1 MKLQKNVL
9 WALSLAAAT
18 LIGFASCSDD
28 DDNKGTD
35 PVVEESVG
43 AYILNSG
50 SYTNNNPAFVY
61 YDMTTKSVTNA
72 FRSANGIDLGDT
84 AQDAVIYGS
93 KKYIGMYGSGLIYVL
108 DTNNKIISTIK
119 AADGEDKLQ
128 PRAFETYNGK
138 VYVTLYDGYLARID
152 TTSLTIDKRIAVGPN
167 PESVKFVNNKFY
179 VANSGG
185 FVPGY
190 NNTLSIV
197 DVDLNSQREIE
208 VGLNPCELKV
218 DKNKDLY
225 VIARGNYG
233 YGDPDVPGVVQHVDL
248 STDKATTIFS
258 GRAYSVYPIDNKLYI
273 LDKPYVDNKPV
284 STVTYYDLSTKKLVD
299 QSFITDGTAIADI
312 SYITKEEASGD
323 FYVLAA
329 NGTNSGDCYIFSSE
343 GKLKSKFDTG
353 APYPVSIS
361 FVSK

>member
-35 PVVEESVG
+35 PVVEELVG

-50 SYTNNNPAFVY
+50 SYTDNNPAFVY

-208 VGLNPCELKV
+208 VGLNPNELRV
-218 DKNKDLY
+218 DKDNNLY
-225 VIARGNYG
+225 VVSRGDYVDIAA
-233 YGDPDVPGVVQHVDL
+233 VVQQVNL
-248 STDKATTIFS
+248 STDEITTIYS
-258 GRAYSVYPIDNKLYI
+258 GHAYSAYPIGSKLYI
-273 LDKPYVDNKPV
+273 LDKPYVDGKPV
-284 STVTYYDLSTKKLVD
+284 STVTYYDLSTKKLVE
-299 QSFITDGTAIADI
+299 QSFITDGTTITDI
-312 SYITKEEASGD
+312 SYITKEETSGD